1 MKMTGK
7 GIFLRI
13 LIPFWYRLMC
23 CFSGKP
29 DRVLFLEIRYGD
41 VTDNLRLLKAA
52 YEKEGGHKTAVYL
65 LRTGEGSGFSFVLR
79 CFGMLRALAKAKLVY
94 VDESS
99 DILAAVPVRRETAV
113 IQCWHACGAFKR
125 FGHGSGP
132 LPREYYG
139 PYAFVTVSSP
149 DIVADYM
156 DAMNQPAEKVL
167 PLGVSRTDRFFD
179 QAFLEAARKKVRAL
193 DPALSSRRILLYA
206 PTFRGN
212 VADAKMPPLP
222 DFEKLKAA
230 LSKECVLLYKGHPS
244 CSERPDFGRDLAD
257 FCFDVTDRF
266 SIEELLAT
274 ADYCVTDYSSL
285 VFEFA
290 LFERPILFYV
300 PDLAQYGDERGFYH
314 TIAELDAG
322 EVCTDTAALAAAVLD
337 EVTSGPEGM
346 KPETCERIKAFRRR
360 FMESCDG
367 HATERI
373 MAKARE
379 LF

>member
-222 DFEKLKAA
+222 DFEKLKACA
-230 LSKECVLLYKGHPS
+230 DELGADFQLNMPEDYFPWYADCLPRIAYLPS
-244 CSERPDFGRDLAD
+244 HLHDDPERAEIPEGLRPDLSRGSREKSPGAAGG
-257 FCFDVTDRF
+257 
-266 SIEELLAT
+266 EA
-274 ADYCVTDYSSL
+274 
-285 VFEFA
+285 
-290 LFERPILFYV
+290 RP
-300 PDLAQYGDERGFYH
+300 
-314 TIAELDAG
+314 
-322 EVCTDTAALAAAVLD
+322 
-337 EVTSGPEGM
+337 
-346 KPETCERIKAFRRR
+346 
-360 FMESCDG
+360 
-367 HATERI
+367 
-373 MAKARE
+373 
-379 LF
+379 